1 MHKNPLYEIVADFVE
16 IMSSTAYEITV
27 IAQVLDDF
35 GVQVISDDDW
45 ECNDM
50 EEDWEMVDT
59 WIPNISACSASSF

>member
-1 MHKNPLYEIVADFVE
+1 MHKNPLYEIFADFVE